1 MAKISDFDIKALF
14 DIIDADEDG
23 LVDAEEIS
31 RFLVDNDVG
40 ESTPQQCKAI
50 ITEYSKL
57 NSFLQ
62 YNDFVNIFVPAAN
75 EDLRA
80 EFLSSDKE
88 QLPTQIR
95 QLPKALS
102 VATVILDKERQLA
115 LQKIQIKCDFYE
127 KFGSS

>member
-1 MAKISDFDIKALF
+1 MAKISDFDINTLF
-14 DIIDADEDG
+14 DIIDADQDG

-88 QLPTQIR
+88 QLST
-95 QLPKALS
+95 
-102 VATVILDKERQLA
+102 
-115 LQKIQIKCDFYE
+115 
-127 KFGSS
+127 